1 MASSD
6 DEEEIVPE
14 AVTNYYF
21 VDGDESPIS
30 FAVLPLHFDGGEKPN
45 ESENEVFLHGTTDGG
60 LQKVYKQV
68 SVWKLGFQDV
78 KQPEISVLSKEDG
91 RWMTLLKPRNSYE
104 QSFRTIMVTV
114 QMLHF
119 LRKNPESSEKSL
131 WDHLRKVYVKFE
143 VRPSEDDLRD
153 HLSLIRL
160 FAERDET
167 LGKSALLM
175 GFLTDKPRKKFG
187 EGQDAMQ
194 SFIADDDEV
203 DEIME
208 DDSGDESDE
217 DSDLFDSVCAICDN
231 GGDLLCC
238 EGKCMRSFHATRR
251 DGEDSFCRSLG
262 YTRAQVE
269 AIQNFLCKNCEL
281 KEHQCFAC
289 GKLGS
294 SNKEVGTAEVFRC
307 VIATCGRFY
316 HPKCVAK
323 LLFPKDEAE
332 ASESERKISS
342 GTTFTCPS
350 HFCVTCQ
357 GMEDKENDD
366 LRFAMCRRCP
376 KSYHK
381 KCLPSEI
388 CFEDDEEE
396 GIIQRAWDELLPN
409 RRILIYCLKH
419 KMDENIRTPVRNHIV
434 FPDDPEKKTA
444 TEVQKQKLQNLLKK
458 KKPVSDDLSLDR
470 ASVKPRIVKEK
481 FIAESKP
488 LVKIARSVKT
498 QHPVAAPKKVKPMKE
513 KVRSDLDKAEGTAS
527 EIDKQ
532 PMKGKAKTLAAPT
545 ASSTPTGKVIHSSFP
560 GIDSETE
567 KKLSLNCEPAR
578 IISIMEKVSSSIK
591 LDNVISNRTM
601 PSTYAYSAK
610 HIDKVITRG
619 KIEVSLEAI
628 QAAIQKIDE
637 GGNLEDAKALC
648 EPEIVKQ
655 LIKWN
660 GKLKVYLAPFIH
672 GMRYTSF
679 GRHFTKPDKLK
690 EIVDFCCGANDFSL
704 IMQEKLDAARKRC
717 NYKNYDVL
725 QPKNDFNFEK
735 RDWMKVHP
743 KELPMGSQLI
753 MGLNPPFGVKAALA
767 NKFIDKALTFKP
779 KLLILIV
786 PQETQR
792 LEKKKTPYDLIWED
806 GEILRGKAFYLPGSV
821 DDQDKQIEQWNVKPP
836 VLYLWSRQD
845 WTLRHMEIA
854 TENGHLSR
862 EFDEARIETEFLED
876 TIQVEEEAA
885 LCVENHM
892 DVEYEQEGSNSNVSG
907 KDTWR
912 EDSEIAVSRTDST
925 SKVREIQKEDANIV
939 NENANKGED
948 NRILGSRIDANSKE
962 KETCGEHVENVG
974 FTCIDS
980 KPREKEA
987 WREDSK
993 SSGSRVDAN
1002 ARNEERGNDK
1012 GSRVDTNVRNEER
1025 GNNRDIGSHYKR
1037 KSPENQNSKKRKRRR
1052 RQSKMAEG
1060 LQFVNIDALSDMSIS
1075 PTDSRGRNQPI
1086 GQCVL
1091 EPIETPLERLNQYGS
1106 YSLPRPEYGTMP
1118 TTGLNTS
1125 ALDDNIEELVRK
1137 YTAPNNEGFYS
1148 GNSHNWSAS
1157 GIGIGDYPRRTSEE
1171 RYPDFAIGSSTAEP
1185 FRRSPFLDDFNGF
1198 GRLGDAPG
1206 DTRVPQRS
1214 HAMQGDDYLE
1224 RNNRYSFGGLEPRVG
1239 LPSGVFPSSSS
1250 YALSTPNAGTSA
1262 MDRYAPRLD
1271 ETNYMMPGNHGY
1283 HHQGVSGTY
1292 DMHAMMRRDSMP
1304 PPDPMPGFRPRPQNP
1319 YPHHGSSG
1327 GWIDG

>member
-396 GIIQRAWDELLPN
+396 GITEGLGRTTTQSKNFDLLPVRFN
-409 RRILIYCLKH
+409 LLSYLKH

-488 LVKIARSVKT
+488 LVKIARSVKNPASSCRS
-498 QHPVAAPKKVKPMKE
+498 QEVKPMKE

-619 KIEVSLEAI
+619 KIEVSLE
-628 QAAIQKIDE
+628 
-637 GGNLEDAKALC
+637 DAKALC

-690 EIVDFCCGANDFSL
+690 EIADKLQWYVQPGDTIVDFCCGANDFSL

-892 DVEYEQEGSNSNVSG
+892 DVEYEQEQ
-907 KDTWR
+907 
-912 EDSEIAVSRTDST
+912 EF
-925 SKVREIQKEDANIV
+925 
-939 NENANKGED
+939 
-948 NRILGSRIDANSKE
+948 RI
-962 KETCGEHVENVG
+962 
-974 FTCIDS
+974 
-980 KPREKEA
+980 
-987 WREDSK
+987 
-993 SSGSRVDAN
+993 RVDAN